1 MLVTSA
7 LLFIRRTKG
16 DMNFEPIPP
25 KPYSMP
31 LVIDLIAPS
40 GQIYNRMI
48 YTYNSKGLETSIK
61 TGSEEGYERT
71 NYKYEGKKSSYTD
84 VFYDVNNNRYQ
95 TECITHFGDTK
106 YTRPLKMEKITTF
119 HDGTRDR
126 EVYTYNSKGL
136 ETSCQKYVEDIL
148 DSERIKYNY
157 EKMKSSYTEVWYT
170 TNGEKVRL
178 MNYTATFEDTEY
190 KRPLVIEL
198 AYSSPYNDTKY
209 TNRVVYTYN
218 AQGLE
223 IGRKNYSGDKLTHE
237 RKDYTYEDKKS
248 SYIEV
253 FNDGLSTMGFKTNIT
268 YLF

>member
-106 YTRPLKMEKITTF
+106 YT
-119 HDGTRDR
+119 
-126 EVYTYNSKGL
+126 
-136 ETSCQKYVEDIL
+136 
-148 DSERIKYNY
+148 
-157 EKMKSSYTEVWYT
+157 
-170 TNGEKVRL
+170 
-178 MNYTATFEDTEY
+178 
-190 KRPLVIEL
+190 
-198 AYSSPYNDTKY
+198 
-209 TNRVVYTYN
+209 NRVVYTYN

-253 FNDGLSTMGFKTNIT
+253 FNDRLSTMGFKTNIT